1 MSELADV
8 TALLHQA
15 RNGQR
20 EALDRL
26 MPIVYATL
34 RRLAA
39 GALRSERR
47 GHTLSPTALANEA
60 YLKLVALERVE
71 WNDRVHFF
79 AVAAGAMRRILV
91 NHANARNAQKRGGG
105 AVAVDLD
112 SVTLATDEAL
122 GDVLAIN
129 DALER
134 LDAIAPDAVRVV
146 ECRVFMGMTIEETAQ
161 AMRLSPATVKRHWTA
176 ARAWLTRDLVS
187 GVARGH

>member
-122 GDVLAIN
+122 GDVLA
-129 DALER
+129 
-134 LDAIAPDAVRVV
+134 VRVV

>member
-47 GHTLSPTALANEA
+47 GHTLSATALANEA
-60 YLKLVALERVE
+60 YLKLVTLERVE
-71 WNDRVHFF
+71 WNDRAHFF

-112 SVTLATDEAL
+112 SIALATDEAL

-134 LDAIAPDAVRVV
+134 LNAIAPDAVRVV

-161 AMRLSPATVKRHWTA
+161 AMRLSPATIKRHWTA
-176 ARAWLTRDLVS
+176 ARAWLTRDLVN
-187 GVARGH
+187 GVSASA

>member
-176 ARAWLTRDLVS
+176 ARAWLTRDLVN